1 MAKKRTAITDETP
14 ESMLDRSE
22 RQICRLRNSMVRALD
37 VFGCIDATRL
47 SPDEQ
52 LKFREFVALAA
63 TSLLWT
69 FRAVS
74 KCAGPLDRIPDQI
87 DMAHMEEEGQASQLT
102 AIIQGRAPDTEPTRR
117 AMVVQ

>member
-14 ESMLDRSE
+14 ESMQDRSE

-37 VFGCIDATRL
+37 VFACIDTTRL

-52 LKFREFVALAA
+52 MKFREFVALAA

-87 DMAHMEEEGQASQLT
+87 DMAHMEEEGQKSQLT
-102 AIIQGRAPDTEPTRR
+102 AIIQGRPPDTEPTRR
-117 AMVVQ
+117 ATVVQ